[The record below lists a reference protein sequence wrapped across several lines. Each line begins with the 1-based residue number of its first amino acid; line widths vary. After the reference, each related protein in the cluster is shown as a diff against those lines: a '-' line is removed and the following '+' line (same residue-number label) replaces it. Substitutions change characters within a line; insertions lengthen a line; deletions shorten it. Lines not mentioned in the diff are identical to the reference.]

1 MDVRNLTGRWVVVT
15 GAASGIG
22 RASALAFAERGAN
35 LALCDLDEAGLEAT
49 AASAR
54 EAGSEVIAQRADVA
68 SFESMA
74 AFADSVHNRIQAVD
88 ILMNNAG
95 VAIGARFQ
103 DTPLEDWR
111 WILDINVMGV
121 VHGCH
126 AFLPRMVSR
135 GAGGHVVN
143 VASAAGFFAAQH
155 LAAYSATKFAVVGL
169 CEAMRDELKPEGIG
183 VTAICPGIIN
193 TPITRAARL
202 HGKTDTGE
210 FRDQMV
216 SGYEKRNYGPERVAQ
231 AVLKAVQRNRAVA
244 PITPEAW
251 AMYYAKR
258 FVPGLAGWLSA
269 RFSQRANEDLA

>member
-1 MDVRNLTGRWVVVT
+1 MDVRDLTGRWVVVT

-22 RASALAFAERGAN
+22 RASALAFADRGAN
-35 LALCDLDEAGLEAT
+35 LALCDLDEAGVEAT
-49 AASAR
+49 ASTAR
-54 EAGSEVIAQRADVA
+54 ERGGEVIAQRADVA
-68 SFESMA
+68 SAESMS
-74 AFADSVHNRIQAVD
+74 AFADVVHGRVQAVD

-135 GAGGHVVN
+135 GTGGHVVN

-169 CEAMRDELKPEGIG
+169 SEAMRDELKPEGIG

-202 HGKTDTGE
+202 HGKTNTGA

-216 SGYEKRNYGPERVAQ
+216 SGYEKRNYGPERVA
-231 AVLKAVQRNRAVA
+231 AGVLNAVQRNRAVA

-251 AMYYAKR
+251 AMYYTKR

-269 RFSQRANEDLA
+269 RISQRANDDLA